1 MKYIIY
7 SFIIV
12 ILVGLVG
19 GVFDVF
25 TIFRSVPQLMLLFV
39 AVVAAERKNF
49 DFAFIAIAGGLL
61 MDAMTSVAFGS
72 YLLSYLVIGLAI
84 KYVFEDFLL
93 ASNSW
98 KHLPWIV
105 SVAILLQHIWLW
117 LYNGT
122 LAQVAVGI
130 PAFTFSEIF
139 ILSIGGIL
147 YTLLLYLPGYWL
159 IERLNDYLVSME
171 QRKKY

>member
-1 MKYIIY
+1 MKYLIY

-12 ILVGLVG
+12 LLVGLVG

-39 AVVAAERKNF
+39 AIIAAERKNF
-49 DFAFIAIAGGLL
+49 DFAFIAITGGIL
-61 MDAMTSVAFGS
+61 MDAMTSVAVGS
-72 YLLSYLVIGLAI
+72 YILSYLAIGLVI
-84 KYVFEDFLL
+84 KYVFENYLL
-93 ASNSW
+93 SSNSW

-105 SVAILLQHIWLW
+105 AASILFQHIWLW

-122 LAQVAVGI
+122 LARVATGV
-130 PAFTFSEIF
+130 PAFTFSEII